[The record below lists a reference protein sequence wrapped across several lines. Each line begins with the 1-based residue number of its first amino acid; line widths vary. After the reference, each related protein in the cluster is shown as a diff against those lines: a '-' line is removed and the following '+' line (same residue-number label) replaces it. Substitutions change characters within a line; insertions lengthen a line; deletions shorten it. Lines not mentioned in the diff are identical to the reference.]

1 MVRTGALFR
10 FSTLLHGGS
19 SAGRDAPRPAP
30 SRSSPPPPASRRRP
44 LRLAARVGL
53 GGISWMLLMLGVLL
67 ATAAIFWISLAV
79 VLLGSA
85 PQSKAIVGLAVV
97 LAFAV
102 ATFWLVGRYVTPR
115 RTVGRVVTVTVTASL
130 FAGAVWAASARDDAL
145 FVARDMAWGESD
157 VLDYQKFP
165 SRPVHNGPQVFRFKS
180 HPTPERF
187 QTIKYTVDG
196 EAKEAPFGDFLRSTN
211 TISFIVVKDGDVV
224 YERYLNGFKRDS
236 IVTSFSI
243 AKSVTAALVGI
254 AIDDGYIGSVN
265 DPVVDYLPELRG
277 RGYDDVTIR
286 DLLLMS
292 TGIKFVQDEDLGGL
306 QDLWPFASDVALAYS
321 YPNLRRLVLH
331 LPPSK
336 EPVGAAFN
344 YNPYHPILLGMILE
358 RTTQRSVAAYLQEKL
373 WQPLGM
379 EYPASW
385 SLDSKSDGF
394 EKMESGLNARAIDFA
409 KLGQLFLDDG
419 RWNGKQVISK
429 QWVTES
435 TSPDPLDS
443 RPFFSYPDWR
453 SAGGYYK
460 YMWWGM
466 RTAGGGYYY
475 IALGRLG
482 QRITVFPEDRVVIVR
497 FGINEEGVDSWDKVI
512 ETIAAKAR

>member
-1 MVRTGALFR
+1 M
-10 FSTLLHGGS
+10 
-19 SAGRDAPRPAP
+19 
-30 SRSSPPPPASRRRP
+30 
-44 LRLAARVGL
+44 LA
-53 GGISWMLLMLGVLL
+53 VLL
-67 ATAAIFWISLAV
+67 ATAATFWIALAV

-85 PQSKAIVGLAVV
+85 PQGTAIISLAVV
-97 LAFAV
+97 LAIA
-102 ATFWLVGRYVTPR
+102 AAMFWLVGRYVTAR
-115 RTVGRVVTVTVTASL
+115 RIVGRVITVAATAL
-130 FAGAVWAASARDDAL
+130 LLAGAVWAASHRDDAL
-145 FVARDMAWGESD
+145 FVARDMTWGESD

-196 EAKEAPFGDFLRSTN
+196 EAKKAAFGDFLRSTS
-211 TISFIVVKDGDVV
+211 TTSFIVIKNGAVV
-224 YERYLNGFKRDS
+224 YERYLNGYKRDS

-243 AKSVTAALVGI
+243 AKSVTSALVGI

-265 DPVVDYLPELRG
+265 DLVVDYLPELRG

-292 TGIKFVQDEDLGGL
+292 TGIKFVQDEDLSDF
-306 QDLWPFASDVALAYS
+306 QDLWPLASDVALAYS

-331 LPPSK
+331 VPPSK

-344 YNPYHPILLGMILE
+344 YNPYYPLLLGMILE
-358 RTTQRSVAAYLQEKL
+358 RTTHRPVAEYLQEKI

-385 SLDSKSDGF
+385 SLDSKSDDF

-409 KLGQLFLDDG
+409 KLGQLFLDNG

-429 QWVTES
+429 QWVTAS
-435 TSPDPLDS
+435 TVPDPRDK
-443 RPFFSYPDWR
+443 RPFLSYADWKA
-453 SAGGYYK
+453 AGGYYK
-460 YMWWGM
+460 YMWWGI
-466 RTAGGGYYY
+466 RTADGGYYY
-475 IALGRLG
+475 TARGHLG
-482 QRITVFPEDRVVIVR
+482 QRITVFPKERLVIVR
-497 FGINEEGVDSWDKVI
+497 FGRSEEGVDSWDDII
-512 ETIAAKAR
+512 ESVAANAR